1 VVIGRRVLTKAGYHF
16 VAASTGAEALRQLP
30 NLHPDLILLDYTIP
44 DMDGYEFL
52 SALRTQEAYRA
63 WQDIPV
69 IVLTARAEPFEKR
82 DRLFEIGLK
91 AFLVKP
97 FGHRE
102 LLNVI
107 ESVLRVH
114 ELQKRQPPTP
124 VGLSSE
130 TLGQLAGGLR
140 SIISLSRS
148 LLEQPAGSFNEEQR
162 TSLLAIYNSGRSLL
176 KRIQG

>member
-1 VVIGRRVLTKAGYHF
+1 
-16 VAASTGAEALRQLP
+16 
-30 NLHPDLILLDYTIP
+30 
-44 DMDGYEFL
+44 MDGYEFL